1 MKTVITFGTYDLF
14 HIGHLRIINRAKN
27 LGDKLIVGIST
38 DELNYNKKKKYPVF
52 SQEERLEIIKNIKG
66 VDEVFFE
73 ESLEKKREYI
83 LKFKADILVMGDDWA
98 GRFDEFSDI
107 CEVIYLPR
115 TKDIS
120 TTELIDKISKDNLEK
135 YIK

>member
-1 MKTVITFGTYDLF
+1 MVTVITFGTFDLF
-14 HIGHLRIINRAKN
+14 HIGHLRIINRSKYF
-27 LGDKLIVGIST
+27 GDKLIVGIST

-52 SQEERLEIIKNIKG
+52 SQEERLEIIKNLKD

-83 LKFKADILVMGDDWA
+83 LKYKADILIMGDDWT
-98 GRFDEFSDI
+98 GRFDEYKDI

-135 YIK
+135 YTN

>member
-1 MKTVITFGTYDLF
+1 MKTIITFGTYDLF
-14 HIGHLRIINRAKN
+14 HIGHLRIINRSKK

-52 SQEERLEIIKNIKG
+52 SQEERLEIIKNLKD

-83 LKFKADILVMGDDWA
+83 LKYKADILVMGDDWI
-98 GRFDEFSDI
+98 GRFDEFKDI
-107 CEVIYLPR
+107 CDVIYLPR

-135 YIK
+135 YI

>member
-1 MKTVITFGTYDLF
+1 MITVITFGTYDLF

-38 DELNYNKKKKYPVF
+38 DELNFNKKKKYPVF
-52 SQEERLEIIKNIKG
+52 SQEERLEIIKNLKD

-83 LKFKADILVMGDDWA
+83 LKYKIDILVMGDDWI
-98 GRFDEFSDI
+98 GRFDEYKDI
-107 CEVIYLPR
+107 CEVIYLSR

-135 YIK
+135 YI

>member
-1 MKTVITFGTYDLF
+1 MITVITFGTYDLF
-14 HIGHLRIINRAKN
+14 HIGHLKIINRAKN

-38 DELNYNKKKKYPVF
+38 DELNFNKKKKYPVF
-52 SQEERLEIIKNIKG
+52 SQEERLEIIKNLKD

-83 LKFKADILVMGDDWA
+83 LKYKADILVMGDDWT
-98 GRFDEFSDI
+98 GRFDEYNDI
-107 CEVIYLPR
+107 CKVIYLPR

-135 YIK
+135 

>member
-1 MKTVITFGTYDLF
+1 MITVITFGTYDLF
-14 HIGHLRIINRAKN
+14 HIGHLKIINRAKN

-38 DELNYNKKKKYPVF
+38 DELNFNKKKKYPVF
-52 SQEERLEIIKNIKG
+52 SQEERLEIIKNLKD

-83 LKFKADILVMGDDWA
+83 LKYKANILVMGDDWT
-98 GRFDEFSDI
+98 GKFDEYNNI
-107 CEVIYLPR
+107 CKIIYLPR

-120 TTELIDKISKDNLEK
+120 TTELIDKISKNNLEK
-135 YIK
+135 YI